1 MAHLK
6 KVEKGAENEVR
17 QVSNGHAPH
26 LEKWWFHVILVVAH
40 APGGVAHVKAGH
52 LCIQVDDEEEVPV
65 DDERI
70 PIRQLAFSPA
80 EDLMPRTTRAPR
92 TTLMSDSDDDS
103 DSE

>member
-1 MAHLK
+1 MPKPLC
-6 KVEKGAENEVR
+6 G
-17 QVSNGHAPH
+17 
-26 LEKWWFHVILVVAH
+26 
-40 APGGVAHVKAGH
+40 GGVTLPETSASAPPVTLAKLLPWLASCGPREM
-52 LCIQVDDEEEVPV
+52 DDSSEEEVPV